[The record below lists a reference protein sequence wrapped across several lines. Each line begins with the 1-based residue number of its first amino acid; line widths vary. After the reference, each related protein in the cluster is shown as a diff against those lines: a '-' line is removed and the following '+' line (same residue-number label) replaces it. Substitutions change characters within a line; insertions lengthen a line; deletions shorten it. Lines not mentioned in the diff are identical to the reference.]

1 MENKDLEAEIHP
13 LKNEE
18 CKAIEGPAKCAE
30 KEGGASRKSGRLSR
44 WRTAAFFLSL
54 FLCLLVVF
62 AFSFII
68 PCPVRP
74 ISQRTWHRTYDN
86 AATYTFLAVADVD
99 KDRVQD
105 VLFAFKAAA
114 AGELNSSSGV
124 NSSCSDAGFATPCAF
139 VAAHSGTNGSTLWQR
154 PVAKDLLWMDCSAEQ
169 EDSPACLL
177 IGKPDF
183 LAALDLE
190 TGQTLWQRAANFG
203 ANSTVLSPLLKV
215 PDVSGDGVPDLLVF
229 AAVGEEIKSCF
240 HSGKDGTQIG
250 FSGSFR
256 VPGRTG
262 HLLQVTPAGAHYVL
276 FRTAKALYGYS
287 LDEIYQAAL
296 NSSARGQP
304 GLKRDPRWELAVD
317 RATHQ
322 VSLPS
327 SGDIHYLTKMPAK
340 LGTNLLVARSSVL
353 ELVDGQHLG
362 SVWVADIP
370 HIMSEP
376 VLGAYSADAV
386 DVITESRVSASKKKV
401 MIVES
406 RSGDIKWQVE
416 LSQGAWTP
424 RPASLATT
432 DHRSA
437 FLFWGTYEGDTN
449 GTALQP
455 HLYLFHPSLP
465 NVLLDMSS
473 STEPIAAFEGVLF
486 ERSRHA
492 CYVLLTGP
500 RVGSAPGSIV
510 LSKRKLKE
518 DVVGS
523 RVIWLSS
530 LAPDTE
536 QHVRERFL
544 RMRYRSLR

>member
-114 AGELNSSSGV
+114 AGELNNAGQ
-124 NSSCSDAGFATPCAF
+124 GFATPCAF

-229 AAVGEEIKSCF
+229 AAVGEEVSCF

-276 FRTAKALYGYS
+276 FRTGERGAF
-287 LDEIYQAAL
+287 ERRAAASWPKHPPL
-296 NSSARGQP
+296 
-304 GLKRDPRWELAVD
+304 RDGSWPAGRPAD
-317 RATHQ
+317 
-322 VSLPS
+322 

-353 ELVDGQHLG
+353 ELVDGQHLAPTWMECQG
-362 SVWVADIP
+362 LRPPQLRGTFS
-370 HIMSEP
+370 
-376 VLGAYSADAV
+376 LQ
-386 DVITESRVSASKKKV
+386 V

-449 GTALQP
+449 GTVSREWRASCNP

>member
-229 AAVGEEIKSCF
+229 AAVGEEVRHGEPQAPGLAPGTAVSPRLFLATWGTLPGHVGGSQWACKS
-240 HSGKDGTQIG
+240 TIPWQA
-250 FSGSFR
+250 
-256 VPGRTG
+256 VPSKG
-262 HLLQVTPAGAHYVL
+262 PAGPEL
-276 FRTAKALYGYS
+276 FSVPRV
-287 LDEIYQAAL
+287 
-296 NSSARGQP
+296 SSAR
-304 GLKRDPRWELAVD
+304 
-317 RATHQ
+317 
-322 VSLPS
+322 S

-353 ELVDGQHLG
+353 ELVDGQHLAPTWMECQG
-362 SVWVADIP
+362 LRPPQLRGTFS
-370 HIMSEP
+370 
-376 VLGAYSADAV
+376 LQ
-386 DVITESRVSASKKKV
+386 V

-449 GTALQP
+449 GTEGALQP